1 MEVTIMK
8 YLNLQSFFVALL
20 FAMVGIFML
29 GGCDSGEKVVEKV
42 TGKEDV
48 KEYQK
53 LKKEIGKIADEQAKK
68 YDKAMDELKEGEE
81 KR

>member
-1 MEVTIMK
+1 MK
-8 YLNLQSFFVALL
+8 RFAFCNLIIAFLL
-20 FAMVGIFML
+20 GVILIF
-29 GGCDSGEKVVEKV
+29 GGCDSGEKAVEKA

-48 KEYQK
+48 REYQK
-53 LKKEIGKIADEQAKK
+53 LKKEIGKIADEQTKK

>member
-1 MEVTIMK
+1 MK
-8 YLNLQSFFVALL
+8 FFNLRSLSSALL
-20 FAMVGIFML
+20 PMAVAILLF
-29 GGCDSGEKVVEKV
+29 GGCDSGEKAVEKV

-53 LKKEIGKIADEQAKK
+53 LKKEIDKIADQQEKK
-68 YDKAMDELKEGEE
+68 YDTALDDLKKGEE